1 MISILE
7 FIKRDLPEQLID
19 ENGYHRMAEVAR
31 ALPER
36 FSSFWGFE
44 CRLAEPEALSDILF
58 EVTRD
63 SRGHAFLAGDQPS
76 SIDDLCGSSAVWQN
90 IRSFARQ
97 WGKPDH
103 PFHSDIRNLWL
114 EFDTAGASSSA
125 LSRTILCNPSV
136 FFGPEGE
143 NGHEERLYRVI
154 PDAVAALGRE
164 RSSISMQM
172 LDSFIASLPEGARL
186 FQVGLMLSRGEDG
199 LRLCVEK
206 IPPCKLP
213 SWLTSL
219 GWKGDGTALTSLLE
233 ALIPIV
239 RKISIGINLTR
250 QGPCPKIGLECY
262 MEWLNDDFSQWE
274 PVLKYAQGLGLSLPQ
289 KMKGVVEYPGISR
302 SSILDRLNP
311 DGTLRL
317 HLFRKIHHLKFTF
330 DGRHTTEIKAYFAVT
345 QPEIDLK
352 NWIGKDENGSSHTF
366 ISSNNKW

>member
-1 MISILE
+1 MISILK
-7 FIKRDLPEQLID
+7 FIKSDLPERLID
-19 ENGYHRMAEVAR
+19 ENGYHRMAAVAS

-36 FSSFWGFE
+36 FSNFWGFE
-44 CRLAEPEALSDILF
+44 CRLSEPEALSDILF

-76 SIDDLCGSSAVWQN
+76 SIDDLCGSSAVWRN

-97 WGKPDH
+97 WGKVDH
-103 PFHSDIRNLWL
+103 SFHSDIRNLWL

-125 LSRTILCNPSV
+125 LSRTILFNPCV
-136 FFGPEGE
+136 FFGPERTDGCK
-143 NGHEERLYRVI
+143 ERLYRVI

-164 RSSISMQM
+164 IFSMQM
-172 LDSFIASLPEGARL
+172 LDSFIESLPEGANL
-186 FQVGLMLSRGEDG
+186 FQVGLMLARGEDG

-219 GWKGDGTALTSLLE
+219 GWEGAGAGLGSLIE

-239 RKISIGINLTR
+239 KKISIGINLTG
-250 QGPCPKIGLECY
+250 QGPCSKIGLECY
-262 MEWLNDDFSQWE
+262 MEWLNDDSSQWE
-274 PVLKYAQGLGLSLPQ
+274 PVLKYAQDLGLSLPQ
-289 KMKGVVEYPGISR
+289 KTKGVLEYPGISR

-311 DGTLRL
+311 DGTMRL

-330 DGRHTTEIKAYFAVT
+330 DGANTTEVKAYNAVT
-345 QPEIDLK
+345 HPEIDLK
-352 NWIGKDENGSSHTF
+352 PWIGKDKNGSGHTF
-366 ISSNNKW
+366 ILSNNKW